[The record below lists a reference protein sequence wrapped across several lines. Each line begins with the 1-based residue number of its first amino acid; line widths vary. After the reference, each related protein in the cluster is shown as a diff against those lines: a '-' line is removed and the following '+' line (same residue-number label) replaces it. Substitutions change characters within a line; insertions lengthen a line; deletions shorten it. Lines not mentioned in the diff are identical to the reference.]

1 MNYMLDT
8 NICIYLIKRKPV
20 SVLKKMQEH
29 MQEGLYISSI
39 TLAELEH
46 GVFASAAIEKNNI
59 ALNQFLSIIE
69 ILNFND
75 EAAFEYGK
83 IVADLKRKGT
93 PIGSMDSLIAAH
105 AIATGKILVTNN
117 VKEFE
122 RVVNLKVENWV
133 TD

>member
-29 MQEGLYISSI
+29 MQEGLCISSI

-46 GVFASAAIEKNNI
+46 GVFASAAIEKNSI

-93 PIGSMDSLIAAH
+93 PIGSLDALIAAH
-105 AIATGKILVTNN
+105 ALAAGKILVTNN
-117 VKEFE
+117 IKEFE
-122 RVVNLKVENWV
+122 SVVNLKVENWV